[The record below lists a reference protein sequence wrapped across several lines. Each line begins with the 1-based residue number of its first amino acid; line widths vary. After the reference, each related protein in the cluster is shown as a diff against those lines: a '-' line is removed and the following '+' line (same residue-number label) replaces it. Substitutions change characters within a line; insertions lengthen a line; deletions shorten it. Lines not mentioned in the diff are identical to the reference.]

1 MRHRTEDQVTLL
13 LLRHGETQGNRE
25 HRYLG
30 RTDEPLCASGIETL
44 LSYQEQNRYPAVQYL
59 FVSPMK
65 RCLETAEILYPGLC
79 PVVVSEWREM
89 DFGRFEYQNY
99 EDLKNDIQYQAWIDS
114 GGELDF
120 PEGESRE
127 DFILRCELGF
137 SRMCETLR
145 RMTAETMEKTVSV
158 GVIVHGGTIMALLS
172 SYGRKSYFDC
182 QRATGRGYLCRMKGW
197 KKDASLG
204 DESVKIEVVAEI

>member
-13 LLRHGETQGNRE
+13 LLRHGETQANRE

-30 RTDEPLCASGIETL
+30 RTDEPLCAIGIETL
-44 LSYQEQNRYPAVQYL
+44 LSYKGQNRYPAVQYL

-79 PVVVSEWREM
+79 PVVVPEWREM
-89 DFGRFEYQNY
+89 DFGQFEYQNY

-120 PEGESRE
+120 PRGESRK

-137 SRMCETLR
+137 RRMCETLR
-145 RMTAETMEKTVSV
+145 RMTAEATEKSASV
-158 GVIVHGGTIMALLS
+158 GVIAHGGTIMALLS
-172 SYGRKSYFDC
+172 SYGGKSYFDC

-197 KKDASLG
+197 KKDVSSG
-204 DESVKIEVVAEI
+204 DEPVKIEVVAEI

>member
-13 LLRHGETQGNRE
+13 LLRHGETQANRE
-25 HRYLG
+25 RRYLG
-30 RTDEPLCASGIETL
+30 RTDEPLCAGGIETL
-44 LSYQEQNRYPAVQYL
+44 LSYQEQDRYPAVQYL

-79 PVVVSEWREM
+79 PVVISEWREM

-120 PEGESRE
+120 PEGESRK

-137 SRMCETLR
+137 RRMCETLR
-145 RMTAETMEKTVSV
+145 RMTAEATEKSASV
-158 GVIVHGGTIMALLS
+158 GVIAHGGTIMALLS
-172 SYGRKSYFDC
+172 SYGGKSYFDC

-197 KKDASLG
+197 KKDVSSG
-204 DESVKIEVVAEI
+204 DEPVKIEVVAEI

>member
-13 LLRHGETQGNRE
+13 LLRHGETQANRE

-44 LSYQEQNRYPAVQYL
+44 LSYKGQNRYPAVQYL

-120 PEGESRE
+120 PEGESRK
-127 DFILRCELGF
+127 DFIFRCEQGLM
-137 SRMCETLR
+137 RMCETLR
-145 RMTAETMEKTVSV
+145 QITADTTEKAASV

-172 SYGRKSYFDC
+172 SYGGKSYFDC
-182 QRATGRGYLCRMKGW
+182 QRATGGGYLCRMKRW
-197 KKDASLG
+197 KKDVSSG
-204 DESVKIEVVAEI
+204 DEPVKIEVLAEI

>member
-1 MRHRTEDQVTLL
+1 MWHRTEDQVTLL
-13 LLRHGETQGNRE
+13 LLRHGETQANKE

-44 LSYQEQNRYPAVQYL
+44 LSYKGQNRYLAVQYL

-79 PVVVSEWREM
+79 PVVVSEWKEM
-89 DFGRFEYQNY
+89 DFGQFEYQNY

-120 PEGESRE
+120 PRGESRK

-137 SRMCETLR
+137 RRMCETLR
-145 RMTAETMEKTVSV
+145 RMTAEATEKSASV
-158 GVIVHGGTIMALLS
+158 GVIAHGGTIMALLS
-172 SYGRKSYFDC
+172 SYGGKSYFDC

-197 KKDASLG
+197 KKDVSSG
-204 DESVKIEVVAEI
+204 DEPVKIEVVAEI

>member
-13 LLRHGETQGNRE
+13 LLRHGETQANRE

-30 RTDEPLCASGIETL
+30 RTDEPLCTSGIENL
-44 LSYQEQNRYPAVQYL
+44 LLYKEQNRYPAVQYL

-99 EDLKNDIQYQAWIDS
+99 EDLKNDRQYQAWSDS

-120 PEGESRE
+120 PEGESRK
-127 DFILRCELGF
+127 DFIFRCEQGLM
-137 SRMCETLR
+137 RMCETLR
-145 RMTAETMEKTVSV
+145 QITADTTEKAASV

-172 SYGRKSYFDC
+172 SYGGKSYFDC
-182 QRATGRGYLCRMKGW
+182 QRATGGGYLCRMKRW
-197 KKDASLG
+197 KKDVSSG
-204 DESVKIEVVAEI
+204 DEPVKIEVLAEI

>member
-1 MRHRTEDQVTLL
+1 MTLL
-13 LLRHGETQGNRE
+13 LLRHGETQANRE

-44 LSYQEQNRYPAVQYL
+44 LSYKGQNRYPAVQYL

-120 PEGESRE
+120 PEGESRK
-127 DFILRCELGF
+127 DFIFRCEQGLM
-137 SRMCETLR
+137 RMCETLR
-145 RMTAETMEKTVSV
+145 QITADTTEKAASV

-172 SYGRKSYFDC
+172 SYGGKSYFDC
-182 QRATGRGYLCRMKGW
+182 QRATGGGYLCRMKGW
-197 KKDASLG
+197 KKDVSSG
-204 DESVKIEVVAEI
+204 DEPVKIEVLAEI

>member
-1 MRHRTEDQVTLL
+1 MTLL
-13 LLRHGETQGNRE
+13 LLRHGETQANKE

-44 LSYQEQNRYPAVQYL
+44 LSYKGQNRYLAVQYL

-79 PVVVSEWREM
+79 PVVVSEWKEM
-89 DFGRFEYQNY
+89 DFGQFEYQNY

-120 PEGESRE
+120 PRGESRK

-137 SRMCETLR
+137 RRMCETLR
-145 RMTAETMEKTVSV
+145 RMTAEATEKSASV
-158 GVIVHGGTIMALLS
+158 GVIAHGGTIMALLS
-172 SYGRKSYFDC
+172 SYGGKSYFDC

-197 KKDASLG
+197 KKDVSSG
-204 DESVKIEVVAEI
+204 DEPVKIEVVAEI